1 MIGRLL
7 GPYLGWI
14 AGGLVVVV
22 LVLGWLYRDALK
34 DLGAAA
40 AETQRVTKANA
51 DLKAAIDKMEAF
63 QADVREGFKN
73 LQSAVQGLQAVNTT
87 FKSKVAADADSLTP
101 LTAGERDRLIEL
113 FGPNRV
119 RGGPVAPVRDPGA
132 P

>member
-1 MIGRLL
+1 MISRLL

-22 LVLGWLYRDALK
+22 LVLGWLYRDAMQ

-40 AETQRVTKANA
+40 AETQRMTKANA

-63 QADVREGFKN
+63 QDEVREGFKN
-73 LQSAVQGLQAVNTT
+73 LQSTVLGLQAVNTK
-87 FKSKVAADADSLTP
+87 FKSKVAADADSQTP
-101 LTAGERDRLIEL
+101 LTSGERDRLIEL
-113 FGPNRV
+113 FAPNRV

>member
-1 MIGRLL
+1 MISRLL

-63 QADVREGFKN
+63 QDEVREGFKN
-73 LQSAVQGLQAVNTT
+73 LQSTVQGLQAVNTT
-87 FKSKVAADADSLTP
+87 FKSKVAADADSNTP

-119 RGGPVAPVRDPGA
+119 RAGPVAPVRGPGA